1 MFSHR
6 RFPVFGGP
14 LAITTCLLAAGA
26 GTLPNAAV
34 AQDVRARQVGSIVEM
49 RGSCDAS
56 AVVAVPQ
63 GGFDVFLVA
72 NDENEQLEAHE
83 PDGTKLK
90 VENGNLRS
98 LLRFEDSARAEVMKG
113 EADLEGAAWLR
124 GIGST

>member
-1 MFSHR
+1 MFLASSVSSFR
-6 RFPVFGGP
+6 R
-14 LAITTCLLAAGA
+14 TTCHYH
-26 GTLPNAAV
+26 LP
-34 AQDVRARQVGSIVEM
+34 ARGGRRHPSKCGGRPGRPCPTSWSVVEM

-72 NDENEQLEAHE
+72 NDDEQLEAHE

-98 LLRFEDSARAEVMKG
+98 LLGSRIARVQ
-113 EADLEGAAWLR
+113 R
-124 GIGST
+124 S